1 MPELPEV
8 QTTVNGL
15 HAKVLNRAFV
25 DVWSDWEK
33 MACLRSQVKKPAD
46 FKIFKKE
53 LKGKKI
59 VRVWRRAK
67 NVIFELSGG
76 YSLLIHMKMTGHLL
90 VGKWEKVQGE
100 WRSVEPGFMQER
112 INGFLHLIFFLD
124 DGRMI
129 ALSDMR
135 KFAKV
140 ELWKTDE
147 LFNGKEFLAWGPEP
161 LEKSFTLKKFK
172 EALHGKKGK
181 IKQVI
186 MVPQVIAGIGNIYA
200 SEALWWARIHPEKSA
215 ARLSKKEL
223 QALYTAIKKV
233 LAAGIDFGGDSFS
246 DYRNVDGEK
255 GKFEGMKKV
264 YQREKQPCSRCKTP
278 IKRLKLAQRSSF
290 YCPNCQKL

>member
-15 HAKVLNRAFV
+15 NSKVLNRAFV

-33 MACLRSQVKKPAD
+33 TIKKPGS
-46 FKIFKKE
+46 FKLFKKE
-53 LKGKKI
+53 LVGRKI
-59 VRVWRRAK
+59 IKVWRRAK
-67 NVIFELSGG
+67 NVIFELSEG

-90 VGKWEKVQGE
+90 HGTWSMKHGTWVASHDGPLK
-100 WRSVEPGFMQER
+100 ER
-112 INGFLHLIFFLD
+112 INGYLHLIFFLD

-129 ALSDMR
+129 ALSDLR

-161 LEKSFTLKKFK
+161 LEKSFTFEKFRL
-172 EALHGKKGK
+172 ALQGKKGK

-186 MVPQVIAGIGNIYA
+186 MTPEVIAGIGNIYA
-200 SEALWWARIHPEKSA
+200 SEALWWARLHPEKSTS
-215 ARLSKKEL
+215 RLSKKEL
-223 QALYTAIKKV
+223 QALYKAIKKV

-246 DYRNVDGEK
+246 DYRNVDGEQ
-255 GKFEGMKKV
+255 GKFEQQKKV
-264 YQREKQPCSRCKTP
+264 YQNKGNPCARCKTP
-278 IKRLKLAQRSSF
+278 IARIVVATRGSF
-290 YCPNCQKL
+290 YCPKCQRL